1 MRLTEEFV
9 LGTAAGGQHCFNVFI
24 IGQDLDRS
32 FDTVQHNREYRI
44 PRYNSSSERHPRSP
58 IVRQYGPPACHRSLY
73 FLRQRVVAS
82 HLPPPCIHNNTLPPT
97 RVTKHHASSLL
108 ALRNKNANSIIFLY
122 LYLFINTRGLVIIIQ
137 LLKCRTILSWYLN
150 DTYL

>member
-32 FDTVQHNREYRI
+32 FDTVQHNTEYRI

-58 IVRQYGPPACHRSLY
+58 MVRQYGPPACHRSLY

-82 HLPPPCIHNNTLPPT
+82 HLPPPVYTTIHFLPPGSPNT
-97 RVTKHHASSLL
+97 TPVLCWLLEIKMPILSYFYICTSLL
-108 ALRNKNANSIIFLY
+108 
-122 LYLFINTRGLVIIIQ
+122 TREV
-137 LLKCRTILSWYLN
+137 W
-150 DTYL
+150 